1 MMNKVYLFFLA
12 IILFTS
18 TNAQTINNNKK
29 ITLNPF
35 ITTFLKNLVRKEMDL
50 EKSYLTVISLKDE
63 DGNYNVDFALT
74 PGNLRTL
81 QITSPREAK
90 MKYGNILILL
100 DGKTPKD
107 LILLKK
113 YIEKSNDIFVN
124 KNKLINNHSFYDE
137 DYVWSTFFDVKKEL
151 INFYIPEEKDT
162 AEQLFDSIKY
172 KIRSVPILKMSIVIV
187 FNHK

>member
-1 MMNKVYLFFLA
+1 MMKKAYLFFLA

-18 TNAQTINNNKK
+18 TNAQTIDSNKK
-29 ITLNPF
+29 ISLNPF
-35 ITTFLKNLVRKEMDL
+35 ITIFLKNLVTKEVNL

-107 LILLKK
+107 LIFLKK
-113 YIEKSNDIFVN
+113 YIEKSNDVFVN
-124 KNKLINNHSFYDE
+124 KNKIINNHSFYDE
-137 DYVWSTFFDVKKEL
+137 DYVWSTFIDVKKGL

-172 KIRSVPILKMSIVIV
+172 KIKISPNFKNVDCNC
-187 FNHK
+187 F

>member
-1 MMNKVYLFFLA
+1 
-12 IILFTS
+12 
-18 TNAQTINNNKK
+18 
-29 ITLNPF
+29 
-35 ITTFLKNLVRKEMDL
+35 
-50 EKSYLTVISLKDE
+50 
-63 DGNYNVDFALT
+63 
-74 PGNLRTL
+74 
-81 QITSPREAK
+81 